1 MAMTGEIKSTVII
14 PNYNGIAYI
23 KNCLDSILADK
34 AETDYKVIVV
44 DNHSTDGSRELVEK
58 EYPWIKLLTFEEN
71 TGFCKAV
78 NAGIEASDT
87 EYVILLNN
95 DTTVKKGFVAA
106 LEEVMECHP
115 KAFSA
120 GAKMVDMKNPSVI
133 DDAGDFYCALGWA
146 FARGNGK
153 TSDKFTKVT
162 EVFSACGG
170 AAIYRKSILD
180 EIGLFD
186 ELHFAY
192 LEDLDIG
199 YRAKIYGYRN
209 YFAPEAVVH
218 HAGSASSGSRHN
230 AFKVDLSSKN
240 SVYVIYKNMPL
251 LQQIINLPFFMPG
264 YFIKWLFFLRKGLGK
279 NYASG
284 VFSGIKRNF
293 SKEARKHKVKFRW
306 AHLGG
311 YFKIQWE
318 LWKNVILR
326 ICY

>member
-1 MAMTGEIKSTVII
+1 MAKDRVIKSTVII

-23 KNCLDSILADK
+23 KNCLDSLRKDREGNAFD
-34 AETDYKVIVV
+34 VIVV
-44 DNHSTDGSRELVEK
+44 DNHSTDGSKELVAK
-58 EYPWIKLLTFEEN
+58 DYPDVKLIVFEEN

-78 NAGIEASDT
+78 NAGIEAAAT

-95 DTTVKKGFVAA
+95 DTTVEKGFVLA
-106 LEEVMECHP
+106 LEKALENNP
-115 KAFSA
+115 KAFSV
-120 GAKMVDMKNPSVI
+120 GAKMVDMKNPEVI

-146 FARGNGK
+146 FARGTGK
-153 TSDKFTKVT
+153 PVENYNKVK
-162 EVFSACGG
+162 EVFSACAG
-170 AAIYRKSILD
+170 AAIYKKSILN

-209 YFAPEAVVH
+209 YFTPDAVVL

-240 SVYVIYKNMPL
+240 SVYVIYKNMPF
-251 LQQIINLPFFMPG
+251 LQQLINLPLLLPG
-264 YFIKWLFFLRKGLGK
+264 YIIKWLFFLRKGLGK
-279 NYASG
+279 NYAKG
-284 VFSGIKRNF
+284 VWAGLKRNF
-293 SKEARKHKVKFRW
+293 GKEAREHKVKFKW
-306 AHLGG
+306 THL
-311 YFKIQWE
+311 YHYVCIQLE
-318 LWKNVILR
+318 LWKNVFLR

>member
-1 MAMTGEIKSTVII
+1 MAKAREIKSTVII

-23 KNCLDSILADK
+23 KKCLDSLLLDK
-34 AETDYKVIVV
+34 EETDCKVIVV
-44 DNHSTDGSRELVEK
+44 DNHSTDGSREVLEK
-58 EYPWIKLLTFEEN
+58 EYPWITLITFEEN

-95 DTTVKKGFVAA
+95 DTTVEKGFVAA
-106 LEEVMECHP
+106 LEKVMDSYP
-115 KAFSA
+115 QAFSA

-146 FARGNGK
+146 FARGCGK
-153 TSDKFTKVT
+153 PADKYTRVN

-170 AAIYRKSILD
+170 AAIYKKSIL
-180 EIGLFD
+180 EKIGLFD

-209 YFAPEAVVH
+209 YFAPDAVVH

-240 SVYVIYKNMPL
+240 SMYVIYKNMPF
-251 LQQIINLPFFMPG
+251 LQRLINLPLLLLG
-264 YFIKWLFFLRKGLGK
+264 CLVKWLFFLPKGLGK
-279 NYASG
+279 NYAK
-284 VFSGIKRNF
+284 GIFAGMRRNF
-293 SKEARKHKVKFRW
+293 GKEARKNKVKFRW
-306 AHLGG
+306 VHLFN
-311 YFKIQWE
+311 YFRIQLE
-318 LWKNVILR
+318 LWKNVVLR
-326 ICY
+326 IYY